1 MEFSFDEAL
10 TQGAVIKVIGVG
22 GAGGN
27 AVNRMVE
34 EGVSGVEF
42 IAANTDVQALRAS
55 KADTVIQLG
64 PKLTRGLGAGSKP
77 DVGQKAAEE
86 SAETIEQALQG
97 SDMVFITAG
106 MGGGT
111 GTGAAPVIAQISREL
126 GALTV
131 GVVTR
136 PFGFEGSKRGYFAS
150 EGIELLKSSVDTL
163 LIISNNN
170 LLEIVDKKTPLKE
183 ALQEADNVLRQGV
196 QGVTDLIT
204 NPGMINLDFADV
216 KTVMANKG
224 DALMGIGVASG
235 EDRVIEATRKAIY
248 SPLLETTIEG
258 AENVLLNV
266 TGGMD
271 MSLTE
276 AQDASELVIQ
286 AAGNDVNILLGTSID
301 DSLQDEIRVTVV
313 ATGVSEEDVQKA
325 MPRQSMNTPISE
337 QPRRRVLGSSNIESV
352 KETFTSRQK
361 TAAPENAAPE
371 SAFGSWDIRK
381 ENSVRQT
388 PSESTNT
395 SGVNTFGGTTT
406 SANNDDLDI
415 PPFLKR

>member
-1 MEFSFDEAL
+1 
-10 TQGAVIKVIGVG
+10 
-22 GAGGN
+22 
-27 AVNRMVE
+27 
-34 EGVSGVEF
+34 
-42 IAANTDVQALRAS
+42 
-55 KADTVIQLG
+55 
-64 PKLTRGLGAGSKP
+64 
-77 DVGQKAAEE
+77 
-86 SAETIEQALQG
+86 
-97 SDMVFITAG
+97 
-106 MGGGT
+106 
-111 GTGAAPVIAQISREL
+111 
-126 GALTV
+126 
-131 GVVTR
+131 
-136 PFGFEGSKRGYFAS
+136 YFAS
-150 EGIELLKSSVDTL
+150 EGIELLKASVDTL

-224 DALMGIGVASG
+224 DALMGIGTASG

-301 DSLQDEIRVTVV
+301 ESLKDEIRVTVV
-313 ATGVSEEDVQKA
+313 ATGVSEDDLQQTA
-325 MPRQSMNTPISE
+325 TRQTQTAAPVAE
-337 QPRRRVLGSSNIESV
+337 QPRRRVLGSSNLDLSNNN
-352 KETFTSRQK
+352 FAPRQK
-361 TAAPENAAPE
+361 TAAPESSAPE
-371 SAFGSWDIRK
+371 SAFGNWDIRK
-381 ENSVRQT
+381 ENTVRQT

-395 SGVNTFGGTTT
+395 TGVSSFGGATT
-406 SANNDDLDI
+406 SSNDEDLDI

>member
-10 TQGAVIKVIGVG
+10 TQGAIIKVIGVG

-27 AVNRMVE
+27 AINRMVE

-77 DVGQKAAEE
+77 EVGQKAAEE
-86 SAETIEQALQG
+86 SAETIQQALEG
-97 SDMVFITAG
+97 ADMVFITAG

-150 EGIELLKSSVDTL
+150 EGIELLKASVDTL

-224 DALMGIGVASG
+224 DALMGIGTASG
-235 EDRVIEATRKAIY
+235 EDRVIELSHAVAAQEALIR
-248 SPLLETTIEG
+248 EG
-258 AENVLLNV
+258 GDV
-266 TGGMD
+266 TLD
-271 MSLTE
+271 IV
-276 AQDASELVIQ
+276 D
-286 AAGNDVNILLGTSID
+286 DLGHAID
-301 DSLQDEIRVTVV
+301 DRSMQFALDHLRYTVPKHYFDE
-313 ATGVSEEDVQKA
+313 A
-325 MPRQSMNTPISE
+325 
-337 QPRRRVLGSSNIESV
+337 L
-352 KETFTSRQK
+352 
-361 TAAPENAAPE
+361 
-371 SAFGSWDIRK
+371 
-381 ENSVRQT
+381 
-388 PSESTNT
+388 
-395 SGVNTFGGTTT
+395 SGGKPD
-406 SANNDDLDI
+406 NDDI
-415 PPFLKR
+415 VEFM

>member
-27 AVNRMVE
+27 AINRMVE

-77 DVGQKAAEE
+77 EVGQKAAEE
-86 SAETIEQALQG
+86 SAETIQQALQG
-97 SDMVFITAG
+97 ADMVFITAG

-131 GVVTR
+131 GVVSR

-150 EGIELLKSSVDTL
+150 EGIELLKASVDTL

-224 DALMGIGVASG
+224 DALMGIGIASG

-301 DSLQDEIRVTVV
+301 DSLKDEIRVTVV
-313 ATGVSEEDVQKA
+313 ATGVSDEDIQQA
-325 MPRQSMNTPISE
+325 TTRQTQPVTE
-337 QPRRRVLGSSNIESV
+337 QPRRRVLGSSNLNLSAQNFAPRPKTTSPES
-352 KETFTSRQK
+352 S
-361 TAAPENAAPE
+361 APE
-371 SAFGSWDIRK
+371 SAFGNWDIRK
-381 ENSVRQT
+381 ENTVRQT
-388 PSESTNT
+388 PSESST
-395 SGVNTFGGTTT
+395 GVSSFGSATTGSDDT
-406 SANNDDLDI
+406 DLDI